1 MDGVGK
7 SGSPAPRSIT
17 SSPAALR
24 RFASCEIAMV
34 ADVSRCCRLGDRPE
48 PGGMRGTIAPLG
60 KVGNRDSIPRL
71 KPGPVRRCPEG
82 QRPVGPTPSGWERR
96 THRCLSVPGI
106 VPSLPLARPLTTE
119 DRVTGVD
126 AKAALERGRGV
137 VLVGPP
143 APERAQQLWE
153 LVSPVPAGE
162 GPGVGPLVL
171 IICAD
176 DAAAAEWPAVAPA
189 GLRVHAVTGLVR
201 SASRLKRRPPQVL
214 AGAVKDLAALVQRT
228 ALKLDHVASLV
239 VAWPEALIA
248 GEHAGALDTLL
259 GEAREA
265 RRLVLS
271 WNPALLA
278 DLLERHARRPLVVGA
293 LPVDESGAPL
303 APVGRV
309 RYCVVPPSRRPAVVR
324 DVLDALDAKQP
335 MIWSGGANSA
345 PEAQPDAVVCTA
357 LPSRDELAAL
367 VRLGEPIVFLSAAQL
382 PYLRSIAT
390 LAPFS
395 LPGAADRAR
404 DRAEELRE
412 RVAPVLL
419 SDGVDAEL
427 ALLDPLFERFD
438 PAEVAGALLALQR
451 ETGSG
456 KRDTVI
462 APLPPDPQA
471 VKVFVSIGKKD
482 RASAKDLVGA
492 LIREAGVPKDDIG
505 RIDVRETFSLVEV
518 AAGAADR
525 AVRGLTGT
533 TIRGR
538 RVIARLDRE
547 R

>member
-1 MDGVGK
+1 M
-7 SGSPAPRSIT
+7 
-17 SSPAALR
+17 
-24 RFASCEIAMV
+24 
-34 ADVSRCCRLGDRPE
+34 
-48 PGGMRGTIAPLG
+48 
-60 KVGNRDSIPRL
+60 
-71 KPGPVRRCPEG
+71 
-82 QRPVGPTPSGWERR
+82 
-96 THRCLSVPGI
+96 
-106 VPSLPLARPLTTE
+106 
-119 DRVTGVD
+119 TGVD

-137 VLVGPP
+137 VLVCPP
-143 APERAQQLWE
+143 APERARQLWE
-153 LVSPVPAGE
+153 LLGSSPGR
-162 GPGVGPLVL
+162 GPGVGPPVV
-171 IICAD
+171 IVCAD
-176 DAAAAEWPAVAPA
+176 DAAAAELPAVAPG
-189 GLRVHAVTGLVR
+189 GLRVHAVTGLAR
-201 SASRLKRRPPQVL
+201 SARRLKEHTPQVL
-214 AGAVKDLAALVQRT
+214 AGAVKDLAALVERA
-228 ALKLDHVASLV
+228 ALKVDQVAALV
-239 VAWPEALIA
+239 LAWPEALVA
-248 GEHAGALDTLL
+248 GEHAAALDTLL
-259 GEAREA
+259 GEAHEA

-412 RVAPVLL
+412 RVARVLL
-419 SDGVDAEL
+419 SGGVDAEL

-462 APLPPDPQA
+462 ALPGEGA
-471 VKVFVSIGKKD
+471 RVRVFVGLGKKD

-538 RVIARLDRE
+538 RVIARFDRE

>member
-137 VLVGPP
+137 VLVCPP

-153 LVSPVPAGE
+153 LVSPVTAWE

-404 DRAEELRE
+404 DRAAELRE
-412 RVAPVLL
+412 RVARVLL

-456 KRDTVI
+456 KRETI
-462 APLPPDPQA
+462 DPGA
-471 VKVFVSIGKKD
+471 VDAARVKVFVGVGKKD

-492 LIREAGVPKDDIG
+492 LIREAGVAKDDIG
-505 RIDVRETFSLVEV
+505 RIDVRDSFSLVEV